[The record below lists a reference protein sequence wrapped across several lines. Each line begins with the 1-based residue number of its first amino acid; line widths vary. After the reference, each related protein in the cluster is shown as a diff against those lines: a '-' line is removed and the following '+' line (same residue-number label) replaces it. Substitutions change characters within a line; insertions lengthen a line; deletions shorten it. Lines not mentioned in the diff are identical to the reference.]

1 MQTLPRFTVP
11 TTAEIA
17 ARLERGA
24 RIAAPLIC
32 WAIAAVLT
40 ACRLAYQLGHGLG
53 SAVHHRND
61 QLAAVARR
69 LAAGERPDRPTH
81 VVPVLSP
88 IAPQAPQEAAPA
100 PRRVVPTLA
109 PMAHPLAALR
119 DELSALTVTELRRIT
134 GTRRKARKADLVT
147 LALSIA

>member
-1 MQTLPRFTVP
+1 MQTPSGFTAP
-11 TTAEIA
+11 SA
-17 ARLERGA
+17 AQVAATLERGA

-40 ACRLAYQLGHGLG
+40 ACQLAYQLGHALG

-69 LAAGERPDRPTH
+69 LATGDRRARPTH
-81 VVPVLSP
+81 AVPVLSP
-88 IAPQAPQEAAPA
+88 IARAAHAAPLA
-100 PRRVVPTLA
+100 PVVPSPA
-109 PMAHPLAALR
+109 PLAHPLAALR
-119 DELSALTVTELRRIT
+119 DELGALTVAELRHLT

-147 LALSIA
+147 LALAMA